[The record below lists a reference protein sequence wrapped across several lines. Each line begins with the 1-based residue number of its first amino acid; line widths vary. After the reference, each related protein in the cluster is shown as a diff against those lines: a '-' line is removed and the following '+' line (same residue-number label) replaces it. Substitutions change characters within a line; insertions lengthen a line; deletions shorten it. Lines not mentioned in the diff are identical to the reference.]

1 MPSPAPAP
9 GPALVSSL
17 SAGSMPLPSAEVRLF
32 AKKRMAV
39 SGKVGLS
46 RSPTLE
52 IRKGGKS
59 SSSSGE
65 SATAS
70 SSPKTNR
77 ANKEGRKEASE
88 AEEMMM
94 KEMKEKIEDKKD
106 KKKKKKV
113 EGSKSDEEEAEGKVE
128 VEQQKKEGEAEEEEG
143 KVVEEEPNWKA
154 VRRTDSNNTMRSTI
168 NLGGGSSFSQII
180 SAEGGELRVGDRH
193 SMVAFSRQSRDVRK
207 LSSSAPSDDSM
218 VPTRVPRSQR
228 ALSSYRL
235 QPQQDAPSPPAS
247 PSSDSPIHSDELS
260 EIPNEPQQPS
270 PSSPASTLFE
280 GAFAFSDPTLVDCI
294 EFEGGD
300 IITVYDQDEASGW
313 W

>member
-154 VRRTDSNNTMRSTI
+154 VRRTDSNNTIRSTI
-168 NLGGGSSFSQII
+168 NLGGGSSFSQILC
-180 SAEGGELRVGDRH
+180 SEGGELRVGDRH

>member
-1 MPSPAPAP
+1 
-9 GPALVSSL
+9 
-17 SAGSMPLPSAEVRLF
+17 MPLPSAEVRLF

-94 KEMKEKIEDKKD
+94 KEMKEKIQDKKD
-106 KKKKKKV
+106 KKKKKKKKL
-113 EGSKSDEEEAEGKVE
+113 EGSNSDGEEAEVEAE
-128 VEQQKKEGEAEEEEG
+128 VEQQKKEEGEAEEGEE

-154 VRRTDSNNTMRSTI
+154 VRRTDSNNTIRSTI
-168 NLGGGSSFSQII
+168 NLGGGSSFSQILC
-180 SAEGGELRVGDRH
+180 SEGGELRVGDRH